1 MKATS
6 LVFLGLVA
14 LLAAC
19 YPAATVPTPAA
30 AAGAVQTYGE
40 RSKAQDQPAD
50 SSKNEVLIKDF
61 EFQPRELKVRVGTVV
76 TFSNK
81 DPVAHSVTADD
92 KSFDTGLLE
101 PNQSREIRFTK
112 AGTFKYHC
120 GPHPSMTATIVV
132 TP

>member
-1 MKATS
+1 MKLKS
-6 LVFLGLVA
+6 LIFLGLAA

-19 YPAATVPTPAA
+19 YPAATAA
-30 AAGAVQTYGE
+30 AAGAAQTYE
-40 RSKAQDQPAD
+40 AQDRPAAG
-50 SSKNEVLIKDF
+50 SKVEVLIKDF

-76 TFSNK
+76 TFTNK
-81 DPVAHSVTADD
+81 DPVSHSVIAED

-101 PNQSREIRFTK
+101 QNQFKEIRFTK

-120 GPHPSMTATIVV
+120 GPHPSMTATITV